1 MQHDQI
7 SDNQVTGLR
16 NYNIFDCDP
25 ALKEALKSLGASWA
39 LEDCHEYGALMGSV
53 PLLQHAVNANKYPPR
68 LRIIN
73 HEDNKTNP
81 ISFHDSWHVLLRSL
95 FQQGVHADAWQSNAH
110 VRRAALFY
118 LHGQTEAG
126 SLCPVTMTFAS
137 IPALKYESWFEM
149 LVPHLYS
156 REYDASDQPLE
167 GKKGMMI
174 GMGMTEKQGG
184 SDVRANTT
192 IAEPSGQFA
201 HTQTYRLNGH
211 KWFFSSPLSD
221 AHLVL
226 AQSKGELS
234 CFYVPRWCPDGQLNG
249 VQIQALKDKMGNRS
263 NASAEVLL
271 QNAWALPV
279 GEPGRGIQAII
290 KMVAQTRLDCVLG
303 SAALLRQAVVQ
314 AVYHARHRRVFGKRL
329 VEQPLMQMVL
339 CDLVLESEAAMW
351 LSMVLAHAMEN
362 RHSDLSRAYARIVT
376 PAAKFW
382 VCKRAVETVAECME
396 VWGGNGYVEDG
407 PMPRLLREAPVNSIW
422 EGSGN
427 VMCLDVLRALRNEPE
442 LGELLLGNLSTEAGM
457 HALLSQAVNTL
468 KMRLRNNASELE
480 YCARQVVQELVL
492 LVQATLMCHYA
503 PSYVAEAFIQS
514 RFSQGGR
521 IVGAHVYSDP
531 QEILKRAVVF

>member
-1 MQHDQI
+1 MRHEQI
-7 SDNQVTGLR
+7 SDNQVTGLC
-16 NYNIFDCDP
+16 NYNIFDSDP
-25 ALKEALKSLGASWA
+25 ALKEALRSLGASWA
-39 LEDCHEYGALMGSV
+39 LEDCQEYGALMGSA
-53 PLLQHAVNANKYPPR
+53 PLLQHAVNANKHPPQ
-68 LRIIN
+68 LRMLKQAD
-73 HEDNKTNP
+73 HQTAT
-81 ISFHDSWHVLLRSL
+81 ISFHDSWHELLRNL

-184 SDVRANTT
+184 SDVRVNTT

-442 LGELLLGNLSTEAGM
+442 LTEILLGNLSAEAGM
-457 HALLSQAVNTL
+457 HALLSQAINTL
-468 KMRLRNNASELE
+468 KMRLRHDAHELE
-480 YCARQVVQELVL
+480 YGARQVVQELIL
-492 LVQATLMCHYA
+492 LAQATLMCHYA
-503 PSYVAEAFIQS
+503 PSYVADAFIQS
-514 RFSQGGR
+514 RFSPGGR
-521 IVGAHVYSDP
+521 IVGAHVYADP

>member
-1 MQHDQI
+1 MQHDQS
-7 SDNQVTGLR
+7 SDNQVVGLQ
-16 NYNIFDCDP
+16 NYHVFDSDP

-39 LEDCHEYGALMGSV
+39 IDDCHEYGSLMGSAS
-53 PLLQHAVNANKYPPR
+53 LLQHAVNANKYPPR
-68 LRIIN
+68 FNEVHR
-73 HEDNKTNP
+73 TNVQTAP
-81 ISFHDSWHVLLRSL
+81 VSFHDSWHVLLRSL

-137 IPALKYESWFEM
+137 IPALKYEPWFEE
-149 LVPHLYS
+149 LAPHLYC
-156 REYDASDQPLE
+156 REYDSSDQPLA
-167 GKKGMMI
+167 GKKGIMI

-192 IAEPSGQFA
+192 IAEPSGQYQQ
-201 HTQTYRLNGH
+201 TQTYCLNGH

-226 AQSKGELS
+226 AQLKGELS
-234 CFYVPRWCPDGQLNG
+234 CFFVPRWCPDGSLNG
-249 VQIQALKDKMGNRS
+249 VQIQGLKDKMGNRS

-271 QNAWALPV
+271 HNAWALPV
-279 GEPGRGIQAII
+279 GEPGRGIPAII
-290 KMVAQTRLDCVLG
+290 KMVTQTRLDCVLG

-314 AVYHARHRRVFGKRL
+314 AVHHASHRMVFGKRL
-329 VEQPLMQMVL
+329 IEQPLMQMVL

-351 LSMVLAHAMEN
+351 LSMCLAHAVEN
-362 RHSDLSRAYARIVT
+362 RHSSLSRAYARIVT

-396 VWGGNGYVEDG
+396 VWGGNGYVEEG

-442 LGELLLGNLSTEAGM
+442 LGEVLLGNLSTEAGM
-457 HALLSQAVNTL
+457 HTLLSGAVNTL
-468 KMRLRNNASELE
+468 KMRLRNNATELE
-480 YCARQVVQELVL
+480 YSARQVAQELVL

-503 PSYVAEAFIQS
+503 PSYIAEAFIQS
-514 RFSQGGR
+514 RFSHGGR
-521 IVGAHVYSDP
+521 IVGSYVYADP